1 MIVLENPN
9 PNSNTRFMIFS
20 GSTGI
25 QISPDLRVSSGLHGM
40 SEEEIENLAEWLKKK
55 GFFKTELTPELKA
68 LAL

>member
-20 GSTGI
+20 GATGI

-40 SEEEIENLAEWLKKK
+40 SQEDVEDLVGYLIKK
-55 GFFKTELTPELKA
+55 GFFKSELTQELKA